1 MPNRQAFIGFFLLAL
16 FIITSY
22 TFLTTQELFIR
33 FLIGLGFGFALV
45 RASMG
50 FAGSVNRLSRIGS
63 AQLASALLGMFVFTA
78 TVTSFVLYGD
88 ESAYKLNIYPI
99 NIGLILGGL
108 MFGFGM
114 ALSSCCAT
122 GSLTDLAG
130 GFSRASVTI
139 LFLSIGVFFGFSY
152 QGTAS
157 WIKISWFTSATGATS
172 KGGVFLP
179 DLFLFDGFNGYLGAI
194 LLTALFAY
202 LIHLLA
208 KGYEK
213 KLGMMPNTPQ
223 QLTNKTKLFS
233 YESLFIKP
241 WSMKFSAV
249 VVGLLFVT
257 LLEVSHKGWSA
268 TSPFGAWFAKILIL
282 VGVDVES
289 ISEYTT
295 RSISFFNTP
304 LLESGTSLQNFG
316 IILGTVIALLLAG
329 TFSQKFITGLK
340 ITRLAFIIYAFGGFS
355 MGFGTRLSN
364 GCNVGALFTPIAEF
378 SLSGWLYLIFVVA
391 GGFAG
396 NAFIKRFISKS
407 CSF

>member
-1 MPNRQAFIGFFLLAL
+1 MPNKQALVGFILLAFLVITSFFLLSS
-16 FIITSY
+16 T
-22 TFLTTQELFIR
+22 ELFIR
-33 FLIGLGFGFALV
+33 FLIGLGFGYALA

-50 FAGSVNRLSRIGS
+50 FAGGVNRLSRVGS
-63 AQLASALLGMFVFTA
+63 AQLASALLGMFVLTSIF
-78 TVTSFVLYGD
+78 TSFVLYGN
-88 ESAYKLNIYPI
+88 EELYKLNIYPI
-99 NIGLILGGL
+99 NTGLIIGGL

-122 GSLTDLAG
+122 GSLTDLAA

-139 LFLSIGVFFGFSY
+139 FFFGIGVFLGFSY

-157 WIKISWFTSATGATS
+157 WIRSSWITSATGASS

-179 DLFLFDGFNGYLGAI
+179 DLFLFDGFHGYLGAI
-194 LLTALFAY
+194 IITSLFAY
-202 LIHLLA
+202 TVYLLA

-213 KLGMMPNTPQ
+213 KLDMMPKQQTPEK
-223 QLTNKTKLFS
+223 LKLFS
-233 YESLFIKP
+233 YKTLLINP
-241 WSMKFSAV
+241 WSMKVSSVIIA
-249 VVGLLFVT
+249 LLFVS
-257 LLEVSHKGWSA
+257 LLLVSHKGWSA
-268 TSPFGAWFAKILIL
+268 TSAFGLWFAKILML
-282 VGVDVES
+282 GGLEAQSLSD
-289 ISEYTT
+289 YTT
-295 RSISFFNTP
+295 RSVDFFTQP
-304 LLESGTSLQNFG
+304 LLEYGTSLQNVG

-329 TFSQKFITGLK
+329 TFSQKFISGLK
-340 ITRLAFIIYAFGGFS
+340 ITPKAFFIFAFGGFI

-378 SLSGWLYLIFVVA
+378 SLSGWLYLVFVVT